1 MQRQR
6 FHKPKQQA
14 RLQLSFQNQAELQ
27 RQVRDDTAKG
37 LAERIEANSK
47 LGAIIDKQFKA
58 EQATIQA
65 RIAGLQNE
73 QNLLGATAER
83 HNEIYQLQTDLID
96 VEERLNGARSEQL
109 TNTTGLLQEQKE
121 KQDKD
126 TVAISEAAQS
136 YSLQIQK
143 EQKLGQDFI
152 AREGISKAAV
162 SVVQNFQGDLDTIAD
177 NDFTYL
183 KDIIEQYNA
192 FLRELPGSVDKGR
205 FTDTEASYMVKVI
218 EPVISELGEIAGP
231 LLRAKLG
238 FRDLIKQFK
247 PLKLAAAT
255 LGGIPIIGTA
265 ITKKIERQ
273 EAGEE
278 TLRRAERAKGAEVT
292 RAARRDIEEELSG
305 FTPTTP
311 AESLIEE
318 TGKDVKE
325 IKQSVVTDREE
336 LFAEK
341 KTPQTAAAEETAEE
355 QANIEEDRFNE
366 QKSLWEMI
374 AENTY
379 ESKELLEKLVQEE
392 SGIGETVGDMAKGAV
407 GAAGLGGAAVAGKKL
422 LGKKGTETAAKTAGK
437 KVLGKTLLKSAIKKI
452 PVIGAI
458 AGIGFGIG
466 RLMSGDVTGA
476 ALEVG
481 SGLASTVP
489 GVGTAA
495 SVAADAALAAK
506 DIKNAE
512 NEIQQVSESS
522 GVAEVVKPDNMKDI
536 VNIDSKRTIVR
547 TTLETDGLENMLQK
561 MIPSVPQNNTVVAP
575 NNTIQNASNTT
586 VLPKMTNRNLD
597 ETIYSLKN
605 VY

>member
-1 MQRQR
+1 M
-6 FHKPKQQA
+6 A
-14 RLQLSFQNQAELQ
+14 DFQ
-27 RQVRDDTAKG
+27 
-37 LAERIEANSK
+37 S
-47 LGAIIDKQFKA
+47 
-58 EQATIQA
+58 
-65 RIAGLQNE
+65 
-73 QNLLGATAER
+73 
-83 HNEIYQLQTDLID
+83 
-96 VEERLNGARSEQL
+96 
-109 TNTTGLLQEQKE
+109 LLQEQKE

-152 AREGISKAAV
+152 KREGISNAAV
-162 SVVQNFQGDLDTIAD
+162 SVVQNFQGDLDSIAD

-183 KDIIEQYNA
+183 RDLIEKYNA
-192 FLRELPGSVDKGR
+192 FFRELPGSVEKER
-205 FTDTEASYMVKVI
+205 FTDAEAGYFTKVI
-218 EPVISELGEIAGP
+218 SPVINELSEIAGP
-231 LLRAKLG
+231 LLRTKLA

-247 PLKLAAAT
+247 PIKLAAAT

-265 ITKKIERQ
+265 IQKKIERQ

-292 RAARRDIEEELSG
+292 RAARRGIEDELSG
-305 FTPTTP
+305 FTPSTP
-311 AESLIEE
+311 AESLAEE
-318 TGKDVKE
+318 TSKDVKE
-325 IKQSVVTDREE
+325 IKKSVVTDREE
-336 LFAEK
+336 LFDDK
-341 KTPQTAAAEETAEE
+341 KSTGQTAAAEEAAEE

-437 KVLGKTLLKSAIKKI
+437 KVLGKTLLKSALKKI
-452 PVIGAI
+452 PVLGAVFGLGFSLPYLLKGDFTG
-458 AGIGFGIG
+458 AGIE
-466 RLMSGDVTGA
+466 A
-476 ALEVG
+476 A
-481 SGLASTVP
+481 SGLAGAVP

-495 SVAADAALAAK
+495 SVGLDAFQASREMGEVDKAASEVEQTVSAADVT
-506 DIKNAE
+506 E
-512 NEIQQVSESS
+512 T
-522 GVAEVVKPDNMKDI
+522 VKPTKDI

-561 MIPSVPQNNTVVAP
+561 MLPNIPQNNTIVAP
-575 NNTIQNASNTT
+575 NNTIQNASNTN
-586 VLPKMTNRNLD
+586 VLPKMTSRNLD
-597 ETIYSLKN
+597 DSIYSLKN

>member
-1 MQRQR
+1 M
-6 FHKPKQQA
+6 A
-14 RLQLSFQNQAELQ
+14 DFQ
-27 RQVRDDTAKG
+27 
-37 LAERIEANSK
+37 S
-47 LGAIIDKQFKA
+47 
-58 EQATIQA
+58 
-65 RIAGLQNE
+65 
-73 QNLLGATAER
+73 
-83 HNEIYQLQTDLID
+83 
-96 VEERLNGARSEQL
+96 
-109 TNTTGLLQEQKE
+109 LLQEQKE

-126 TVAISEAAQS
+126 TVAIAEAAQS

-143 EQKLGQDFI
+143 ENKLGQDFI
-152 AREGISKAAV
+152 TREGISKAAV
-162 SVVQNFQGDLDTIAD
+162 SVVQNFQGDLDSIAD

-238 FRDLIKQFK
+238 FTDLIKQFK

-265 ITKKIERQ
+265 IQKKIERQ

-278 TLRRAERAKGAEVT
+278 TLRRAERAKGAETT
-292 RAARRDIEEELSG
+292 REARKNIEDELSG
-305 FTPTTP
+305 FTPSTP
-311 AESLIEE
+311 AESLAEE
-318 TGKDVKE
+318 TSKDVKE
-325 IKQSVVTDREE
+325 IKRSVVTDREE
-336 LFAEK
+336 LFDDK
-341 KTPQTAAAEETAEE
+341 KSTGQTAAAEEVAEE
-355 QANIEEDRFNE
+355 QAAVEEDRYNE

-512 NEIQQVSESS
+512 NEIQQVTESTD
-522 GVAEVVKPDNMKDI
+522 VAEAVQPADMKDL
-536 VNIDSKRTIVR
+536 VNINSKRTVVR

-561 MIPSVPQNNTVVAP
+561 MLPSMPQNNTIVAP
-575 NNTIQNASNTT
+575 NNTLNTATNTT
-586 VLPKMTNRNLD
+586 TLPRMTNKNLD
-597 ETIYSLKN
+597 TTINSLKN

>member
-1 MQRQR
+1 M
-6 FHKPKQQA
+6 A
-14 RLQLSFQNQAELQ
+14 NFQ
-27 RQVRDDTAKG
+27 K
-37 LAERIEANSK
+37 
-47 LGAIIDKQFKA
+47 
-58 EQATIQA
+58 
-65 RIAGLQNE
+65 
-73 QNLLGATAER
+73 
-83 HNEIYQLQTDLID
+83 
-96 VEERLNGARSEQL
+96 
-109 TNTTGLLQEQKE
+109 LLQDQKK

-143 EQKLGQDFI
+143 EKGLGQSFI
-152 AREGISKAAV
+152 KGEKDDDPISNAAV
-162 SVVQNFQGDLDTIAD
+162 SVIQNFQGDLDSIAD
-177 NDFTYL
+177 NDYT
-183 KDIIEQYNA
+183 
-192 FLRELPGSVDKGR
+192 FLRDLIEKYNVFFKELPNSIDKER
-205 FTDTEASYMVKVI
+205 FTAKEGEYFEQVI
-218 EPVISELGEIAGP
+218 KPVIRELAEIAGP
-231 LLRAKLG
+231 ILATKLA

-247 PLKLAAAT
+247 PIKLAAAT

-265 ITKKIERQ
+265 IQKKIERQ

-278 TLRRAERAKGAEVT
+278 TLRRAERAKGAETT
-292 RAARRDIEEELSG
+292 REARKNIEDELSG
-305 FTPTTP
+305 FKPSTP
-311 AESLIEE
+311 AESLAEE
-318 TGKDVKE
+318 TSKDVKE
-325 IKQSVVTDREE
+325 IKRSVVTDREE
-336 LFAEK
+336 LFDDK
-341 KTPQTAAAEETAEE
+341 KSTGQTAAAEEVAEE
-355 QANIEEDRFNE
+355 QAAVEEDRYNE

-392 SGIGETVGDMAKGAV
+392 EGGLLDKVTGSGAMKTA
-407 GAAGLGGAAVAGKKL
+407 GGAAAAGYGAKKL
-422 LGKKGTETAAKTAGK
+422 FGKKGTETAAKTAGK

-458 AGIGFGIG
+458 AGIGFGLG

-522 GVAEVVKPDNMKDI
+522 GVSAAEVVQPENMKDI

-561 MIPSVPQNNTVVAP
+561 MSPNIPQAQTNINTGG
-575 NNTIQNASNTT
+575 NIIQNARTNTM
-586 VLPKMTNRNLD
+586 LPDMTNKNID
-597 ETIYSLKN
+597 TTIESLKN

>member
-1 MQRQR
+1 M
-6 FHKPKQQA
+6 A
-14 RLQLSFQNQAELQ
+14 DFQ
-27 RQVRDDTAKG
+27 T
-37 LAERIEANSK
+37 
-47 LGAIIDKQFKA
+47 
-58 EQATIQA
+58 
-65 RIAGLQNE
+65 
-73 QNLLGATAER
+73 LLE
-83 HNEIYQLQTDLID
+83 
-96 VEERLNGARSEQL
+96 
-109 TNTTGLLQEQKE
+109 EQKQ

-126 TVAISEAAQS
+126 TVAIAEAAQS

-143 EQKLGQDFI
+143 ENKLGQDFI
-152 AREGISKAAV
+152 TREGISKAAV
-162 SVVQNFQGDLDTIAD
+162 SVVQNFQGDLDSIAD

-265 ITKKIERQ
+265 IQKKIERQ

-292 RAARRDIEEELSG
+292 RAARRDIEDELLG
-305 FTPTTP
+305 FTPSTP
-311 AESLIEE
+311 AESLAEE
-318 TGKDVKE
+318 TSKDVKE
-325 IKQSVVTDREE
+325 IKKSVVTDREE
-336 LFAEK
+336 LFDDK
-341 KTPQTAAAEETAEE
+341 KSTGQTAAAEEVAEE
-355 QANIEEDRFNE
+355 QAAVEEDRYNE

-458 AGIGFGIG
+458 AGIGFGLG

-495 SVAADAALAAK
+495 SVAADATLAAR

-512 NEIQQVSESS
+512 NEIQQVTESTD
-522 GVAEVVKPDNMKDI
+522 VAEAVQPADMKDL
-536 VNIDSKRTIVR
+536 VNINSKRTVVR

-561 MIPSVPQNNTVVAP
+561 MLPNMPQNNTIVAP
-575 NNTIQNASNTT
+575 NNTIQNASNTN
-586 VLPKMTNRNLD
+586 VLPKMTSRNLD
-597 ETIYSLKN
+597 DSIYSLKN

>member
-1 MQRQR
+1 
-6 FHKPKQQA
+6 
-14 RLQLSFQNQAELQ
+14 
-27 RQVRDDTAKG
+27 
-37 LAERIEANSK
+37 
-47 LGAIIDKQFKA
+47 
-58 EQATIQA
+58 
-65 RIAGLQNE
+65 
-73 QNLLGATAER
+73 
-83 HNEIYQLQTDLID
+83 
-96 VEERLNGARSEQL
+96 
-109 TNTTGLLQEQKE
+109 
-121 KQDKD
+121 
-126 TVAISEAAQS
+126 
-136 YSLQIQK
+136 
-143 EQKLGQDFI
+143 
-152 AREGISKAAV
+152 
-162 SVVQNFQGDLDTIAD
+162 
-177 NDFTYL
+177 
-183 KDIIEQYNA
+183 
-192 FLRELPGSVDKGR
+192 
-205 FTDTEASYMVKVI
+205 
-218 EPVISELGEIAGP
+218 
-231 LLRAKLG
+231 
-238 FRDLIKQFK
+238 
-247 PLKLAAAT
+247 
-255 LGGIPIIGTA
+255 
-265 ITKKIERQ
+265 
-273 EAGEE
+273 
-278 TLRRAERAKGAEVT
+278 
-292 RAARRDIEEELSG
+292 
-305 FTPTTP
+305 
-311 AESLIEE
+311 
-318 TGKDVKE
+318 
-325 IKQSVVTDREE
+325 
-336 LFAEK
+336 
-341 KTPQTAAAEETAEE
+341 
-355 QANIEEDRFNE
+355 
-366 QKSLWEMI
+366 MI

>member
-1 MQRQR
+1 M
-6 FHKPKQQA
+6 A
-14 RLQLSFQNQAELQ
+14 DFQ
-27 RQVRDDTAKG
+27 T
-37 LAERIEANSK
+37 
-47 LGAIIDKQFKA
+47 
-58 EQATIQA
+58 
-65 RIAGLQNE
+65 
-73 QNLLGATAER
+73 LLE
-83 HNEIYQLQTDLID
+83 
-96 VEERLNGARSEQL
+96 
-109 TNTTGLLQEQKE
+109 EQKQ

-136 YSLQIQK
+136 YSLQLQK
-143 EQKLGQDFI
+143 ENKLGQDFI

-162 SVVQNFQGDLDTIAD
+162 SVVQNFQGDLDSIAD

-265 ITKKIERQ
+265 IQKKIERQ

-292 RAARRDIEEELSG
+292 RAARRDIEDELLG
-305 FTPTTP
+305 FKSQRFDDFPD
-311 AESLIEE
+311 LIEE

-458 AGIGFGIG
+458 AGIGFGLG

-495 SVAADAALAAK
+495 SVAADATLAAR

-522 GVAEVVKPDNMKDI
+522 GVSAAEVVQPENMKDI

-561 MIPSVPQNNTVVAP
+561 MLPNMPQNNTIVAP
-575 NNTIQNASNTT
+575 NNTIQNASNTN
-586 VLPKMTNRNLD
+586 VLPKMTSRNLD
-597 ETIYSLKN
+597 DSIYSLKN

>member
-1 MQRQR
+1 M
-6 FHKPKQQA
+6 A
-14 RLQLSFQNQAELQ
+14 DFQ
-27 RQVRDDTAKG
+27 T
-37 LAERIEANSK
+37 
-47 LGAIIDKQFKA
+47 
-58 EQATIQA
+58 
-65 RIAGLQNE
+65 
-73 QNLLGATAER
+73 
-83 HNEIYQLQTDLID
+83 
-96 VEERLNGARSEQL
+96 
-109 TNTTGLLQEQKE
+109 LLQEQKQ

-136 YSLQIQK
+136 FSLQVQK
-143 EQKLGQDFI
+143 ENKLGQDFI
-152 AREGISKAAV
+152 TREGISKAAV
-162 SVVQNFQGDLDTIAD
+162 SVVQNFQGDLDSIAD

-231 LLRAKLG
+231 LLKAKLG

-292 RAARRDIEEELSG
+292 REARKDIEDELSG
-305 FTPTTP
+305 FTPSTP

-407 GAAGLGGAAVAGKKL
+407 GATGLGGAAVAGKKL

-458 AGIGFGIG
+458 AGIGFGLG

-476 ALEVG
+476 AMEVA
-481 SGLASTVP
+481 SGAASTVP

-495 SVAADAALAAK
+495 SVGVDAALAAR

-512 NEIQQVSESS
+512 NEIQQVSEST

-547 TTLETDGLENMLQK
+547 TTLETDGLENILQK
-561 MIPSVPQNNTVVAP
+561 MIPSMPQNNTVVAP